1 MGYIKRLAVCLLV
14 GLVAA
19 STLQR
24 IVYRAFWEFGD
35 RYQPAPV
42 LGIAGMF
49 LVILAALIFSRRVA
63 AISEGALGGIMALDF
78 AMFGWQKLF
87 REQGQIP
94 LGRYDE
100 PFSSFSGENLTWAF
114 FHHSF
119 AFFCVIA
126 IIQIVG
132 ACLLLF
138 QRTRLLGAIFLLP
151 VLLNIVLLNIFYG
164 FDAGDLVHS
173 LILLAGLLYLILLH
187 YRALAT
193 FFFRRGDGSRENVVL
208 AAVVIVAPLVLVMS
222 FGSPDRNPQLTG
234 KYRVEDLSVNEVRS
248 VARSC
253 QDSVLTTVYFDLGND
268 VVLEFNGLQRRWIGK
283 YQLDRSTGA
292 FVASWR
298 YPMTAR
304 DTLVARLD
312 QVQAGEWR
320 ISGLLG
326 RDSLRARLVKE

>member
-19 STLQR
+19 ATFQR
-24 IVYRAFWEFGD
+24 IVYRVLWEFGN

-42 LGIAGMF
+42 FGIAGVV
-49 LVILAALIFSRRVA
+49 LVILAAVIFSRRVA
-63 AISEGALGGIMALDF
+63 AVSEGALSGIMALDF

-94 LGRYDE
+94 LGRLDE

-119 AFFCVIA
+119 AFFWVIG

-138 QRTRLLGAIFLLP
+138 RRTRLLGAIFLLP

-164 FDAGDLVHS
+164 FEAGDLVHS
-173 LILLAGLLYLILLH
+173 LILLAGFLYLISLH
-187 YRALAT
+187 YRALVA
-193 FFFRRGDGSRENVVL
+193 FFLRPVDGRQKHVVL
-208 AAVVIVAPLVLVMS
+208 AGVVIVAPLLLVMS

-253 QDSVLTTVYFDLGND
+253 QDSVLTTVYFDLGNE

-298 YPMTAR
+298 YPMPAR

-312 QVQAGEWR
+312 RVQAGEWR

-326 RDSLRARLVKE
+326 KDSLRAILVKE

>member
-1 MGYIKRLAVCLLV
+1 VGYIKKIAVCLLV

-19 STLQR
+19 ATLQR
-24 IVYRAFWEFGD
+24 IVYRAFWEFGN

-42 LGIAGMF
+42 LGITGMV
-49 LVILAALIFSRRVA
+49 LVILAALIFSRRVVA
-63 AISEGALGGIMALDF
+63 VSEGALGGIMALDF

-94 LGRYDE
+94 LGRLDE

-119 AFFCVIA
+119 AFFFVIGM
-126 IIQIVG
+126 IQIVG

-138 QRTRLLGAIFLLP
+138 RRTRLLGAIFLLP
-151 VLLNIVLLNIFYG
+151 VMLNIVLLNIFYG
-164 FDAGDLVHS
+164 FEVGDTVHA

-193 FFFRRGDGSRENVVL
+193 IFFQRVDGSRANVVL
-208 AAVVIVAPLVLVMS
+208 AAVVIVAPLVLVVS

-234 KYRVEDLSVNEVRS
+234 KYRVEDLAVNGVRS

-268 VVLEFNGLQRRWIGK
+268 VVLEFNGLQRRWIGN
-283 YQLDRSTGA
+283 YRLDRNTG
-292 FVASWR
+292 FLVASWR
-298 YPMTAR
+298 YPLPAR

-320 ISGLLG
+320 IMGRLG
-326 RDSLRARLVKE
+326 KDSLRAKLVKE